1 MSTIQQSDELER
13 PSSLPKL
20 IADKIMESIRDGQ
33 LLSGEK
39 IVELQLAKRLNISRA
54 PLREALKSLA
64 AVGVVELRPNKG
76 TYVSDFSIPK
86 VEQLVVMRASIE
98 GLAARIVASKMTPD
112 MLLTLEK
119 RLADING
126 ASVKGDLVAWREL
139 DWRFHEEVC
148 VMSDNIYLLS
158 SWRSISDLVRIFV
171 NSHPGFVANATSIL
185 ANHELML
192 QVLASGDPELAE
204 RTFRDIILTS
214 GFKRLKRKVPPAFST
229 TAARKRPR
237 T

>member
-1 MSTIQQSDELER
+1 MSTIEQSDELER

>member
-214 GFKRLKRKVPPAFST
+214 GFKRLKREVPPAFST

>member
-1 MSTIQQSDELER
+1 MSTIEQSDELER

-98 GLAARIVASKMTPD
+98 GLAARNVASKMTPD

>member
-86 VEQLVVMRASIE
+86 VEQLVVMRAAIE

-112 MLLTLEK
+112 MLFTLEK
-119 RLADING
+119 RLADINS

-192 QVLASGDPELAE
+192 QVLASGDPEHAE
-204 RTFRDIILTS
+204 STFRDIILTS

-237 T
+237 K

>member
-1 MSTIQQSDELER
+1 MSTTEQSDELER